1 MAKIIEMT
9 PRVKSTL
16 VSENEFSKVFKV
28 DDVDLYVTQAFD
40 EESNTYF
47 LICSIPVIPVLN
59 VEHIKF
65 PIAFQTKEEMGQGF
79 TQLTPDWAS
88 KFISD
93 AIEYIK
99 ENRRKVEE
107 ETLQSRLNQLIDLGC
122 IESNVTDIIFYKESS
137 ICTISE
143 LKQLSPED
151 WEKKL
156 EFIKIKIENIRSLL
170 R

>member
-47 LICSIPVIPVLN
+47 LICSIPVIPILN

-65 PIAFQTKEEMGQGF
+65 PIAFQSKEEMGQGF

-107 ETLQSRLNQLIDLGC
+107 ETLHSRLNQLIDLGC
-122 IESNVTDIIFYKESS
+122 VESNVTDILFYKETS

-143 LKQLSPED
+143 LRQLSPKD

-156 EFIKIKIENIRSLL
+156 EFIKIKIENLRSLL

>member
-1 MAKIIEMT
+1 
-9 PRVKSTL
+9 
-16 VSENEFSKVFKV
+16 
-28 DDVDLYVTQAFD
+28 
-40 EESNTYF
+40 
-47 LICSIPVIPVLN
+47 
-59 VEHIKF
+59 
-65 PIAFQTKEEMGQGF
+65 MGQGF

-107 ETLQSRLNQLIDLGC
+107 ETLHSRLNQLIDLGC
-122 IESNVTDIIFYKESS
+122 VESNVTDILFYKETS

-143 LKQLSPED
+143 LRQLSPED

-156 EFIKIKIENIRSLL
+156 EFIKIKIENLRSLL

>member
-1 MAKIIEMT
+1 M
-9 PRVKSTL
+9 
-16 VSENEFSKVFKV
+16 
-28 DDVDLYVTQAFD
+28 D
-40 EESNTYF
+40 
-47 LICSIPVIPVLN
+47 IPFILKVLN

-107 ETLQSRLNQLIDLGC
+107 ETLQSRLNQSYFGASQFLEYTIISVLIL
-122 IESNVTDIIFYKESS
+122 EAYNIIYLIF
-137 ICTISE
+137 T
-143 LKQLSPED
+143 
-151 WEKKL
+151 
-156 EFIKIKIENIRSLL
+156 
-170 R
+170 

>member
-99 ENRRKVEE
+99 ENRKKVEE

-122 IESNVTDIIFYKESS
+122 VESNVTDILFYKETS

-143 LKQLSPED
+143 LMQLSPED

-156 EFIKIKIENIRSLL
+156 EFIKIKIENLRSLFS
-170 R
+170 

>member
-65 PIAFQTKEEMGQGF
+65 PIAFKTKEEMGQGF

-93 AIEYIK
+93 ATEYIK

-107 ETLQSRLNQLIDLGC
+107 ETLQSRLKQLIDLGC
-122 IESNVTDIIFYKESS
+122 VESNVTDILFYKETS

-143 LKQLSPED
+143 LKQLSQED

-156 EFIKIKIENIRSLL
+156 EFIKLKIENLRSLL

>member
-47 LICSIPVIPVLN
+47 LICSIPVIPILN

-65 PIAFQTKEEMGQGF
+65 PIAFQSKEEMGQGF

-122 IESNVTDIIFYKESS
+122 VESNVTDILFYKETS

-143 LKQLSPED
+143 LMQLSPED

-156 EFIKIKIENIRSLL
+156 EFIKIKIENLRSLL